1 MLSSTVKAWVL
12 GLSIAFGGI
21 ALPQR
26 IVAGTH
32 NSGSATTQRARRH
45 FVAGKRAFEAKR
57 YPAALKEFEAGY
69 AIDPRPG
76 FLLNMGHASRR
87 MGDLRRARDYYLKFL
102 ESDPPAG
109 DRRTTIALVVE
120 IDRQL
125 AAAPKSGTH
134 ASAAPE
140 PAAVMPPAVE
150 AAPAPAPVETEPET
164 APPPVLAAVAE
175 QPEAPAE
182 IESPRPRLHLEPAI
196 AVRVTS
202 SAELAGVEAPGTAP
216 AAREKSSPAIYRRWW
231 FWAAAGAAA
240 GVATAIAVGTL
251 GSGSPARDSGTWGQI
266 RL

>member
-26 IVAGTH
+26 VVASTH
-32 NSGSATTQRARRH
+32 NSSSATTQRARRH
-45 FVAGKRAFEAKR
+45 FLAGKRAFEAKR
-57 YPAALKEFEAGY
+57 YAAALKEFEAGY

-102 ESDPPAG
+102 ESDPPAVGPPHDDRAGRRDRPPARRGADVRNARVGRARAGRG
-109 DRRTTIALVVE
+109 D
-120 IDRQL
+120 
-125 AAAPKSGTH
+125 AAAGRRRRSRARRGG
-134 ASAAPE
+134 ACAARSSPRSQRRQQ
-140 PAAVMPPAVE
+140 ARA
-150 AAPAPAPVETEPET
+150 ET
-164 APPPVLAAVAE
+164 
-175 QPEAPAE
+175 
-182 IESPRPRLHLEPAI
+182 ESPRPRLHLEPAV

-202 SAELAGVEAPGTAP
+202 RAEIARSEPLVATPV
-216 AAREKSSPAIYRRWW
+216 AREERSPPIYRRWW

-240 GVATAIAVGTL
+240 GVATAITVGAL
-251 GSGSPARDSGTWGQI
+251 GSGSSARDSGTWGQI

>member
-26 IVAGTH
+26 VVASTH
-32 NSGSATTQRARRH
+32 NSSSAITQRARRH
-45 FVAGKRAFEAKR
+45 FLVGKRAFEAKR
-57 YPAALKEFEAGY
+57 YAAALKEFEAGY

-102 ESDPPAG
+102 ESDPPAS

-125 AAAPKSGTH
+125 AAAPTSATH
-134 ASAAPE
+134 ASVAPE
-140 PAAVMPPAVE
+140 PAAVTPPPAVDVAAAPAPVE
-150 AAPAPAPVETEPET
+150 AAPATPV
-164 APPPVLAAVAE
+164 VAAFAE
-175 QPEAPAE
+175 AHQAPAE
-182 IESPRPRLHLEPAI
+182 TESPRPRLHLEPAV

-202 SAELAGVEAPGTAP
+202 PGEIARSEALVALPV
-216 AAREKSSPAIYRRWW
+216 AREETSPPIYRRWW

-240 GVATAIAVGTL
+240 GLATAITVGAL
-251 GSGSPARDSGTWGQI
+251 GSGSSARDSGTWGQI